1 MTDATVA
8 ELLTRWQHGD
18 EHAAAE
24 LFRRY
29 AGRLIG
35 LARSRLPDNLAQRF
49 DPEDVVQS
57 AYRSFFARARDGR
70 FEVQPGNDLWQL
82 LVAITLHKLQ
92 HQVRWNTAEKRAVFR
107 EERIEDAAATA
118 SPPLLTQE
126 PSPIEAV
133 ALVDEV
139 EQVMS
144 RLDPLP
150 RRVLE
155 LRLQGFDYEEIAAEV
170 DRSECTV
177 RRVLR
182 QLEQSLEEWQRE
194 RLGQ

>member
-1 MTDATVA
+1 
-8 ELLTRWQHGD
+8 
-18 EHAAAE
+18 
-24 LFRRY
+24 
-29 AGRLIG
+29 
-35 LARSRLPDNLAQRF
+35 
-49 DPEDVVQS
+49 
-57 AYRSFFARARDGR
+57 
-70 FEVQPGNDLWQL
+70 
-82 LVAITLHKLQ
+82 
-92 HQVRWNTAEKRAVFR
+92 
-107 EERIEDAAATA
+107 
-118 SPPLLTQE
+118 
-126 PSPIEAV
+126 V